1 MRLLLWIFL
10 FFGITIVRAEV
21 SPKAVVAKQHLNLRT
36 DSSKI
41 ELRKIDGT
49 AIKNYS
55 KQKDFIYDD
64 VAPASITWWDKLWD
78 WIGQLLKKAFG
89 NRLSGTILKYLLIG
103 SAIAIVVFI
112 VIKLIGLDFKV
123 LTGKSKSV
131 EIPFEEGLENIH
143 EINFDEQITK
153 ALQAENYR
161 LAVRLQYLKTLKHL
175 NDRGIIEWL
184 PEKTNQAYISEIQE
198 ERKAAF
204 SALTHQFEYI
214 WYGEFFI
221 DKNSFEKINQSFH
234 QFNQITR

>member
-10 FFGITIVRAEV
+10 FLGTITVKAEV
-21 SPKAVVAKQHLNLRT
+21 SPKPVLAKKHLNLRT

-41 ELRKIDGT
+41 ELREIDRV

-64 VAPASITWWDKLWD
+64 VAPASRTWWDRFWD
-78 WIGQLLKKAFG
+78 WVGQLLKKVFV
-89 NRLSGTILKYLLIG
+89 NRVGGTILKYFLIG
-103 SAIAIVVFI
+103 SAVAIVVFI

-123 LTGKSKSV
+123 LTGKSKSIEV
-131 EIPFEEGLENIH
+131 PFEESLENIH
-143 EINFDEQITK
+143 EINFDEQIVK

-161 LAVRLQYLKTLKHL
+161 LAVRLLYLKTLKHL
-175 NDRGIIEWL
+175 SDQEIIEWL

-198 ERKAAF
+198 PSKAEFAE
-204 SALTHQFEYI
+204 LTLQFEYI